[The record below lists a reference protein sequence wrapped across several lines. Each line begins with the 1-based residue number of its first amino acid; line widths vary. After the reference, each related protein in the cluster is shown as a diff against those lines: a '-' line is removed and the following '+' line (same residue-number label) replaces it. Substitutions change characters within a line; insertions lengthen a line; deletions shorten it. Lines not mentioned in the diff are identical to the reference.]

1 MKSRMHMLLR
11 AVFITA
17 LLWAVSEP
25 ALAQYRLTAERMLE
39 IERVGSPVVSPDGR
53 MVAYTVTRMLT
64 ETNSSSTVIMVQ
76 SLPSGEPVELVA
88 GSSPVWRP
96 DGQVLGFMRGGQLWE
111 IRPDGSSARQVTDIE
126 GGIAFVQYAPNGRYL
141 SFIRNIKLDKTAI
154 DLHPDLPLAEAR
166 IIDDLM
172 YRHWD
177 TWHDGTYRHL
187 HIAPYADGTLTGE
200 LINIMEGQKYDTPL
214 KPFGGSSQIAWR
226 PDSRAIV
233 YTSKKLRGVEAAY
246 STNSN
251 LFMYELESGATTNLT
266 SFNEGYDFYPAFSPD
281 GSRLA
286 WLSMETPMYEADRYR
301 LMLMHMGSG
310 EVTELSSGFD
320 QNVNGHQWS
329 TDGNTIYFLSGIE
342 ATVQLYAYEFRPRRN
357 QPNIRKITS
366 GVHDFTGFGISQVR
380 NRTEL
385 IASRMSMSAPV
396 ELYRVDPANGNTT
409 PLSRINDTL
418 LGHTDMGKVEQ
429 RWVTTTDNKQMLVW
443 VIYPPDFDS
452 TKTYPTL
459 LYAQGGPQGTVSQFF
474 SYRWNFQVM
483 AANGYIVVAPNRR
496 GLPSFGQEWNL
507 QISGDWGGQAMQDLL
522 SAIDYMAEKP
532 FVNQE
537 RLGMVGASFGG
548 YSVFWMAGNHENRF
562 RTFISHAGVFHL
574 ESMYGETEE
583 MFFVHHD
590 LGGSYWE
597 SPRPVSYDV
606 HSPHTYVQN
615 WNTPILLIHGE
626 LDYRVPVGQSM
637 QAFTAARRL
646 GIPSRMV
653 IFPHENHWILTPQNS
668 LLWHREF
675 YGWLD
680 QWLKD

>member
-1 MKSRMHMLLR
+1 MHMLLR